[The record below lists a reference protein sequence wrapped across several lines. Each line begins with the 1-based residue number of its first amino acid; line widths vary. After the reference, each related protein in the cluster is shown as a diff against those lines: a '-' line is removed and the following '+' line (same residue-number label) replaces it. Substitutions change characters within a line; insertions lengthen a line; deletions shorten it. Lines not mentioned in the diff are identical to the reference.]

1 MTDKENF
8 DAERFFH
15 PAISLDSGSREPRP
29 EQLFRQLSTQLK
41 RPGPGGR
48 FCRNGGWRKN

>member
-41 RPGPGGR
+41 RLGPAGAGR
-48 FCRNGGWRKN
+48 PLLP